1 MVRSAAQAAQ
11 RQGGRGVSRRLI
23 ESSFWYRER
32 LMVCAA
38 RPNALESFNAY
49 EADLLHM
56 RSILSNLMT
65 QLEWNRR
72 SAALEAAK
80 AEVLSPRRLLYI
92 NLWERR
98 FPGCLLLPVLDKYA
112 LTMTTD
118 ELSELLELCAR
129 CYFPHLATFSHELR
143 HDVLLLYGL
152 QLTYSDLIRT
162 MIAVY
167 PRYHNGAY
175 RRMNADEILNNQI
188 ARGARRWTTLL
199 FLPFS

>member
-1 MVRSAAQAAQ
+1 M
-11 RQGGRGVSRRLI
+11 
-23 ESSFWYRER
+23 
-32 LMVCAA
+32 
-38 RPNALESFNAY
+38 
-49 EADLLHM
+49 
-56 RSILSNLMT
+56 
-65 QLEWNRR
+65 
-72 SAALEAAK
+72 
-80 AEVLSPRRLLYI
+80 
-92 NLWERR
+92 
-98 FPGCLLLPVLDKYA
+98 
-112 LTMTTD
+112 
-118 ELSELLELCAR
+118 
-129 CYFPHLATFSHELR
+129 LR